1 MHGNLLCL
9 IKSFLHN
16 RHQRVVLNGQSSNWR
31 PITAGALQGSVFGP
45 LFFLVYI
52 NDLPQGLK
60 SEVKLFAD
68 HSSLFSV
75 VNCLNTSTSTFN
87 NDLMFIQ
94 GWASHSTL
102 TKKHDVLFSKE
113 TKSATHP
120 PLFFNT
126 IEVKLTSA
134 RKQLGLNLDSKLA
147 FNKHIADKMN
157 RAMKGI
163 GLLRKLRSILPRP
176 PLLITQKSFIRHHL
190 NYGNA
195 IYYQEL
201 GLEHLNQRRWIRH
214 LCLPYKVLSTKQPA
228 DIHNLLPPVRKSSR
242 HLNTCNTF
250 YCRIACFK
258 NSFFA
263 SVVDD

>member
-31 PITAGALQGSVFGP
+31 PIPAGALQGSVFGP

-52 NDLPQGLK
+52 NDLPQGLM

-68 HSSLFSV
+68 HSPLFSV
-75 VNCLNTSTSTFN
+75 VNCLNTSISTFN

-102 TKKHDVLFSKE
+102 TKKQDVLFSKE
-113 TKSATHP
+113 TKSATHS

-126 IEVKLTSA
+126 FEVKLTSA

-176 PLLITQKSFIRHHL
+176 SLLIT
-190 NYGNA
+190 
-195 IYYQEL
+195 
-201 GLEHLNQRRWIRH
+201 
-214 LCLPYKVLSTKQPA
+214 
-228 DIHNLLPPVRKSSR
+228 
-242 HLNTCNTF
+242 
-250 YCRIACFK
+250 
-258 NSFFA
+258 
-263 SVVDD
+263 